1 MTADTTLA
9 PPAAAPALEDCAV
22 IELRDYLLHPGQRDA
37 LIALFE
43 REFVETQ
50 EAEGMR
56 VMGTFTDLDR
66 PDRFVWLRGF
76 ASMATRLRGLEAFYT
91 GATWAAHRAAANA
104 TMIDVSDVHLLR
116 WARPTWA
123 LVTPANAR
131 PRSGSGARPPAT
143 LYQLD
148 LCTLRAPVDAAWRR
162 SFEREVL
169 PLLVE
174 CGAAPCA
181 VLETEAAPNDYPRLP
196 VRSAE
201 TVFAWLSRHADA
213 DAAARAGER
222 LARSEAWSEV
232 VLPRLLAA
240 SAAPM
245 QQLRLR
251 PTARSLLR

>member
-1 MTADTTLA
+1 MPADTALA
-9 PPAAAPALEDCAV
+9 PAAAAPALEDCAV
-22 IELRDYLLHPGQRDA
+22 IELRDYLLLGGRRDE
-37 LIALFE
+37 LVALFDA
-43 REFVETQ
+43 EFVESQ

-56 VMGTFTDLDR
+56 VLGTFTDLDR

-76 ASMATRLRGLEAFYT
+76 ASMATRRRGLEAFYS
-91 GATWAAHRAAANA
+91 GPVWAAHRSAANA
-104 TMIDVSDVHLLR
+104 TMLDVGDVRLLR
-116 WARPTWA
+116 WARPTWSP
-123 LVTPANAR
+123 VTPANER
-131 PRSGSGARPPAT
+131 PRRGSGARPPAT

-162 SFEREVL
+162 GFEREVL

-181 VLETEAAPNDYPRLP
+181 VLETEAAVNDYPRLP
-196 VRSAE
+196 VRSGE
-201 TVFAWLSRHADA
+201 HVFAWLSRHVDA
-213 DAAARAGER
+213 DAATRAGER
-222 LARSEAWSEV
+222 LARSEAWCEV

-251 PTARSLLR
+251 PTPRSLLR